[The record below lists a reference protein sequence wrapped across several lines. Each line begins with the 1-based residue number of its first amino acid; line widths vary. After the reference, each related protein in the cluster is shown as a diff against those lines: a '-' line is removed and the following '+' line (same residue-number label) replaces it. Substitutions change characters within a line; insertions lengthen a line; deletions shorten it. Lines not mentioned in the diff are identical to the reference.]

1 MGLISTFVDAFRRAA
16 GKQPKSD
23 AELKELSRSS
33 GGSLGSA
40 PASAGSSFDPMQ
52 RPTPES
58 QTGEVQAGDVSVT
71 GDMSVGSGDPEEDG
85 EGPVPAPPGSS
96 V

>member
-1 MGLISTFVDAFRRAA
+1 VGLISTFVDAFKKAA

-23 AELKELSRSS
+23 AELKELARSS
-33 GGSLGSA
+33 GGSLDSTR
-40 PASAGSSFDPMQ
+40 ASAGSSFDPIQ

-58 QTGEVQAGDVSVT
+58 PTGGVDAGDVSVT
-71 GDMSVGSGDPEEDG
+71 GDMDSGDPEEGG
-85 EGPVPAPPGSS
+85 ERPGAAPPGSS